1 MDTPRDIDALVGR
14 AAAGIGRIAGKVAKY
29 SAVTLAL
36 ATVVCIGSLL
46 LGIAA
51 LSGGIETVWIVLAI
65 VFAAIAIGGPLVAL
79 WRALSARRHA
89 PEILSEVRALATGR
103 PDGREVIETFVVE
116 EDGQSTVVLARRT
129 SGLGGAARSA
139 PGQAPRLAAATSGL
153 AAFPFQILVTLIVTS
168 VFGFLGLIFL
178 IALAL

>member
-1 MDTPRDIDALVGR
+1 MDTPRDIDAMVDR
-14 AAAGIGRIAGKVAKY
+14 AAAGIGRISGKVAKY
-29 SAVTLAL
+29 AAVTLVL
-36 ATVVCIGSLL
+36 ATVVCVGSLV

-51 LSGGIETVWIVLAI
+51 LDGGIETVWIVLGI
-65 VFAAIAIGGPLVAL
+65 VFAVIAIGGPLVAL

-89 PEILSEVRALATGR
+89 PEILAEVRGLASRGD
-103 PDGREVIETFVVE
+103 PDVIDTFVVDDE
-116 EDGQSTVVLARRT
+116 GGSAVVLARQF
-129 SGLGGAARSA
+129 GGNSARRA

-168 VFGFLGLIFL
+168 VFGFLALIFL